1 LVEKIRF
8 AVLGCGRM
16 GARRIKTIQ
25 ENQDSELVCVSDT
38 VETLGRKLA
47 NEAGCEYLEDFRQA
61 ATRHDVDV
69 VIVSLPNKF
78 HYEATVLA
86 LRKGKHVFCEK
97 PMARNP
103 QEACEMVKNAKENG
117 RYIKVG
123 SNLRYFP
130 NVMKAK
136 ELVERKTLGE
146 LLFIRGW
153 IGHYGKNKLG
163 TWFLD
168 ADMAGGGT
176 FLDNGCHILDLT
188 RWFMGEVSECMGL
201 VTTAYWP
208 IAPLDDV
215 GLGIFKFPD
224 GKLAFIQSSWVDFAE
239 YMYMEIYGREGFL
252 RIDNRLP
259 SCQLTQ
265 GTKEGLREVSDF
277 SLFPSQ
283 SYKLELEDFIQ
294 AIRHGRQPLA
304 SGYDGM
310 RAVQMAFGV
319 YESSKFGRKIDLTAA
334 PEKEA
339 PSI

>member
-1 LVEKIRF
+1 LVDKIRF

-16 GARRIKTIQ
+16 GSRRIKTIQ
-25 ENQDSELVCVSDT
+25 ENPNSELVCVNDT
-38 VETLGRKLA
+38 VETLGRKMA
-47 NEAGCEYLEDFRQA
+47 NEFECEFLEDFRQA

-86 LRKGKHVFCEK
+86 LRRDKHVFCEK
-97 PMARNP
+97 PLARNP
-103 QEACEMVKNAKENG
+103 QEAREMVKTAKENAH
-117 RYIKVG
+117 YLKVG

-130 NVMKAK
+130 NIIKAK
-136 ELVERKTLGE
+136 ELVDQKALGE

-168 ADMAGGGT
+168 ADLAGGGT

-188 RWFMGEVSECMGL
+188 RWFMGEVSECMGI
-201 VTTAYWP
+201 VTTAHWP
-208 IAPLDDV
+208 VAPLDDV
-215 GLGIFKFPD
+215 GFGIFKCPS
-224 GKLAFIQSSWVDFAE
+224 GKLAFIQSSWVEFAE

-259 SCQLTQ
+259 CCQLTQ

-277 SLFPSQ
+277 SLLPSQ
-283 SYKLELEDFIQ
+283 SYKLELEDYIR
-294 AIRHGRQPLA
+294 AIRDGRQPLA

-319 YESSKFGRKIDLTAA
+319 YESSKSGRKVDLGLEL
-334 PEKEA
+334 EK
-339 PSI
+339 